1 MKYADHV
8 REQFGEEHI
17 FEVGDR
23 AIITRD
29 VNSMT
34 CYIKK
39 GTVVTIT
46 DISAR
51 GYDLVDDSGNE
62 IIECGWNC
70 LERIKEEAYD
80 RERV

>member
-1 MKYADHV
+1 MMYAEHV
-8 REQFGEEHI
+8 KNNFGEEYI

-23 AIITRD
+23 AITKRD
-29 VNSMT
+29 VSSMT
-34 CYIKK
+34 GYIKK

-70 LERIKEEAYD
+70 LEHIKEEAYD